1 MVAVASFEVWYMDK
15 LGTCTRVQQVNFRNG
30 YRKSA

>member
-1 MVAVASFEVWYMDK
+1 MAAVASFEVWYMDK
-15 LGTCTRVQQVNFRNG
+15 LGTCTRGVVVNIRMG